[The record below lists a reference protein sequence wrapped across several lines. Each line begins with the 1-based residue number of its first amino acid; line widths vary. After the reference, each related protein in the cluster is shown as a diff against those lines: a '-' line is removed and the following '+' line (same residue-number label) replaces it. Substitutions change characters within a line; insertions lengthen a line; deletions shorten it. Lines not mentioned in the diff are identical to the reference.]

1 MSFRL
6 LPPFAALVLGAS
18 CAMAASNAAR
28 PNFLIILS
36 DDQGYDDLSSHGNK
50 FAETPRLDRLAAQ
63 SLEFTRFYVE
73 PACAPTR
80 ASLLTGRSFVRTGV
94 WSVHFGGD
102 YLGLDETTFAN
113 RLGAAGY
120 ATGLYGKWHNGKT
133 PGYLPADRGFHE
145 VAIAE
150 LYSHKDNE
158 YRIDDSPRVLADVEP
173 YRKKV
178 TPQFAADRLADD
190 AIAFLRR
197 NKSKPFCLY
206 LPHIAMHS
214 PWEAPPELMAKYKK
228 KGCSDRFAALCGL
241 LEQMDT
247 AIGKVLDEVDTLGLA
262 ENTVVLFFSD
272 NGMVHNTIGTYA
284 GKLSEAE
291 AAARNVS
298 NLRGTKGTIYD
309 GGIRSPLMVRWP
321 GKIRP
326 GKTDTIAH
334 VTDIFPTLM
343 DFAGIAAPAGAK
355 PLDGRSLQPLLLGQP
370 NPHADR
376 VIVGAAL
383 GIPSPIRAKA
393 VQIRRGLDLV
403 ADAASVTFPQARL
416 YARSQQFKLVKSG
429 PNSELFNMA
438 ADPSETKN
446 VAAQYPDETR
456 KLTAHLKA
464 WYASMREHDRPYQ
477 SPLSLIGQAG
487 APGGIIHFNS
497 ARRLTGDFTGK
508 GEWAHSLTAA
518 EPGSTAS
525 FGVRVVTP
533 GRYRVVLEADVKRAG
548 YRGSVSCG
556 SGNTAADLSLGNIHE
571 LGVIEIPAG
580 ATELTFTLEGAAT
593 ASAGPLNFWNV
604 TLLAA
609 KN

>member
-1 MSFRL
+1 MSFRPLPL
-6 LPPFAALVLGAS
+6 LALILSAACAAAAQAS
-18 CAMAASNAAR
+18 R

-102 YLGLDETTFAN
+102 YLALDETTFAN

-120 ATGLYGKWHNGKT
+120 VTGLYGKWHNGKT
-133 PGYLPADRGFHE
+133 PGYLPADRGFQE

-150 LYSHKDNE
+150 LYSHKNNA

-173 YRKKV
+173 YRKKLS
-178 TPQFAADRLADD
+178 PQFAADRLAAD

-197 NKSKPFCLY
+197 NKSNSFCLY

-272 NGMVHNTIGTYA
+272 NGMVHNTVGPYA
-284 GKLSEAE
+284 GKLTDAE

-298 NLRGTKGTIYD
+298 NLRGTKGTMYE

-334 VTDIFPTLM
+334 VTDLFPTLM
-343 DFAGIAAPAGAK
+343 DFAGIPTPAGTK
-355 PLDGRSLQPLLLGQP
+355 PLDGRSLSPILLGQP
-370 NPHADR
+370 DPQADR

-383 GIPSPIRAKA
+383 GIPTPARAKA
-393 VQIRRGLDLV
+393 VQIRRGLDLE
-403 ADAASVTFPQARL
+403 ADAASTTFPQARL

-429 PNSELFNMA
+429 FNSELFDMA

-446 VAAQYPDETR
+446 VSDQHPEEAR
-456 KLTAHLKA
+456 RLTAHLKA
-464 WYASMREHDRPYQ
+464 WYADVKARDHPYQ
-477 SPLSLIGQAG
+477 SPISQIGRVG

-508 GEWAHSLTAA
+508 GEWAHSLTASQ
-518 EPGSTAS
+518 PGSEARFS
-525 FGVRVVTP
+525 VRVVTP
-533 GRYRVVLEADVKRAG
+533 GRYRAVLEADVKEAG
-548 YRGSVSCG
+548 HRGIVKCS
-556 SGNTAADLSLGNIHE
+556 SGNTTADLTIGSSHE
-571 LGVIEIPAG
+571 LGAIEIPAD
-580 ATELTFTLEGAAT
+580 ATELTFILEGSAAAH
-593 ASAGPLNFWNV
+593 ASPVNFWNI
-604 TLLAA
+604 TLLAL